1 MRFIKGIGSCQTP
14 EPYLDNLYNAAAVI
28 CGIDRISTSDYNIPS
43 YKDEDG
49 ESSPWQK
56 FQRAGDGERPV
67 WSDG

>member
-1 MRFIKGIGSCQTP
+1 MKI
-14 EPYLDNLYNAAAVI
+14 YNDIA
-28 CGIDRISTSDYNIPS
+28 IDRISTSDYNIPS

>member
-1 MRFIKGIGSCQTP
+1 MRLES
-14 EPYLDNLYNAAAVI
+14 LYKIHSRILAG
-28 CGIDRISTSDYNIPS
+28 CDLCSGIDRISTSDYNIPS